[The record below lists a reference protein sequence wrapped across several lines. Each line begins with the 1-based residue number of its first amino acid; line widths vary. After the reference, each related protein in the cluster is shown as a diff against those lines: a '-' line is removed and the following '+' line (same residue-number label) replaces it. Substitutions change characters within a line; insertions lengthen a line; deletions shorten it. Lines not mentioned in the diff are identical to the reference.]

1 MDNLDFEL
9 EEVSSIDIKHYTGKV
24 YDLRVEDNETYVV
37 NDYLV
42 HNCESFLYFAW
53 AYKSWKN
60 DYGLKKETRKPKRN
74 NVNLAGGA
82 CKHCLSVLELINH
95 SNTLFD
101 QIAKDLNELFG
112 HYKKTDDIEKE
123 IERLKAELAKAK
135 ISTPEL
141 QGKANN
147 DVISDT
153 K

>member
-1 MDNLDFEL
+1 MLDKVDHHEKIT
-9 EEVSSIDIKHYTGKV
+9 EED
-24 YDLRVEDNETYVV
+24 VV
-37 NDYLV
+37 NILTGDLMLDCS
-42 HNCESFLYFAW
+42 CESFLYFAW

>member
-42 HNCESFLYFAW
+42 HNCESFLYFSW

-60 DYGLKKETRKPKRN
+60 DYGLQKETRAPKRN
-74 NVNLAGGA
+74 NVNLNGGA
-82 CKHCLSVLELINH
+82 CKHCLSVLELINR

-101 QIAKDLNELFG
+101 KIAKDLNTLFQ
-112 HYKKTDDIEKE
+112 HYKKQDITQKE
-123 IERLKAELAKAK
+123 IERLQNELKNMKAPDLK
-135 ISTPEL
+135 S
-141 QGKANN
+141 QANN
-147 DVISDT
+147 NNIT
-153 K
+153 GTNN